1 MLKDDT
7 QRGIHWLSKRMENMW
22 LDQYEYVAISEF
34 ATGSDLDCELII
46 EITRYQWAITEGPR
60 LRPTNSFEPIKFAI
74 SYFFKTLLDSS
85 LTLSCQRINTRRYLN
100 FN

>member
-46 EITRYQWAITEGPR
+46 EITRYQ
-60 LRPTNSFEPIKFAI
+60 
-74 SYFFKTLLDSS
+74 
-85 LTLSCQRINTRRYLN
+85 
-100 FN
+100 